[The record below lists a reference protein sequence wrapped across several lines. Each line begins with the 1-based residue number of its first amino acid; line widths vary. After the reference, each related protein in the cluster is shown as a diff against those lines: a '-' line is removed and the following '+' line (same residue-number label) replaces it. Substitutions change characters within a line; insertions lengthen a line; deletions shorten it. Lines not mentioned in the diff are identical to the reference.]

1 MTHSGHLNYA
11 MIKTI
16 TLKQVLSI
24 FMLFLF
30 MSCDT
35 LDELTKFDISFEESI
50 TIPATSPIDLPFT
63 ISTPEIETNSNSEFS
78 SNDTAKDLVE
88 EIKLTELKLTLKNP
102 SSEDFSFLETI
113 EIYIAADDLPD
124 TKLAWNPTPI
134 SNDSNVMFLD
144 TSNEDLKAY
153 IFKDSFYL
161 KVKTGTDEVLTQDY
175 DIDINTVFFVDAKI
189 LGL

>member
-1 MTHSGHLNYA
+1 

-16 TLKQVLSI
+16 KLKQILSI

-63 ISTPEIETNSNSEFS
+63 ISTPNIETNSNSEFS
-78 SNDTAKDLVE
+78 SNDTAKNLVE
-88 EIKLTELKLTLKNP
+88 EIKLTEFKLTLKNP

-124 TKLAWNPTPI
+124 TLLAWNPTPI
-134 SNDSNVMFLD
+134 SNDRNVMFLD

-153 IFKDSFYL
+153 IFKDAFYL
-161 KVKTGTDEVLTQDY
+161 KVKVGTDEVLTQDY